1 MTAKEPHR
9 PRLVAGAIGPTNR
22 TLSISPSVEDP
33 GFRNCTWDE
42 VVTAYKEQVHGLCDG
57 GCHILMVETIF
68 DTLNA
73 KAALFAIDEFFDE
86 NPNYPKLPLI
96 ISGTIVDQS
105 GRTLSGK
112 TTEAFYISMQHSN
125 PLVIGLNCA
134 LGASQMVPFM
144 QALSDAAECFVHSY
158 PNAGLPNAMGGYD
171 EEPESFAESLKQF
184 CELGLVNMLGGCC
197 GIQPAHIDA
206 LDKML
211 LKMKYK
217 PRVPTKKP
225 QHMWL
230 SGLEAIDVEAANSY
244 LNIGER
250 CNIAGSIKFK
260 KLILNSDYDK
270 GLEIAKAQA
279 EGGAQVIDAIAFGTC
294 GKSGS
299 ATFRERLK
307 QLSFFGFFVS
317 GDRRQHGRGAARRRV
332 RDEEVPQ
339 HAHPRARHLAPPHL
353 RRFVQ
358 IPRRRGGPQVLPG

>member
-1 MTAKEPHR
+1 
-9 PRLVAGAIGPTNR
+9 
-22 TLSISPSVEDP
+22 
-33 GFRNCTWDE
+33 
-42 VVTAYKEQVHGLCDG
+42 
-57 GCHILMVETIF
+57 
-68 DTLNA
+68 
-73 KAALFAIDEFFDE
+73 
-86 NPNYPKLPLI
+86 
-96 ISGTIVDQS
+96 
-105 GRTLSGK
+105 
-112 TTEAFYISMQHSN
+112 MQHSN

-217 PRVPTKKP
+217 PREPAKKP

-230 SGLEAIDVEAANSY
+230 SGLEAIDVEASNSY

-260 KLILNSDYDK
+260 KVSFVLIRRHTPFAPYVAPRFPHMSEINS
-270 GLEIAKAQA
+270 L
-279 EGGAQVIDAIAFGTC
+279 F
-294 GKSGS
+294 SLS
-299 ATFRERLK
+299 SSSMATTTRDSRS
-307 QLSFFGFFVS
+307 Q
-317 GDRRQHGRGAARRRV
+317 RRR
-332 RDEEVPQ
+332 
-339 HAHPRARHLAPPHL
+339 PRAAP
-353 RRFVQ
+353 R
-358 IPRRRGGPQVLPG
+358 

>member
-105 GRTLSGK
+105 GRTLSGQ

-197 GIQPAHIDA
+197 GITPSHIDA

-211 LKMKYK
+211 LRMKYK
-217 PRVPTKKP
+217 PREPAKKP

-230 SGLEAIDVEAANSY
+230 CGLEAIDVEASNSY

-260 KLILNSDYDK
+260 KLILNGDYDK

-279 EGGAQVIDAIAFGTC
+279 EGGAQV
-294 GKSGS
+294 K
-299 ATFRERLK
+299 K
-307 QLSFFGFFVS
+307 K
-317 GDRRQHGRGAARRRV
+317 
-332 RDEEVPQ
+332 
-339 HAHPRARHLAPPHL
+339 
-353 RRFVQ
+353 
-358 IPRRRGGPQVLPG
+358 